1 MSRRAT
7 RYSATKQHK
16 KQTDLYKEKVC
27 SDSKND
33 TIPFETGYT
42 MSPTQILDLFKISF
56 DEYSKAPDLSEK
68 IQAVK
73 AELFNRN
80 YLEAFDTSEKRSV
93 YVLRWSS
100 ARALAY
106 SSLFSSIE
114 PLRDLIWKMKSD
126 RKVLCVGG
134 GAASEMVALAALYS
148 PAKRSY
154 PDPLPSLSLSIVD
167 IANWSDVVKAIEMH
181 VTEDWLHRQGKFS
194 ASFLEED
201 ILSPK
206 TQIDY
211 FNYDLVTILFTANE
225 LFKEKKLETVN
236 FFQELNRRC
245 KSGAYLLI
253 AESAGSFSHITVG
266 SKQFPVQY
274 LIDMLLI
281 GKPNENNGSWELVE
295 KSDSCWYR
303 VNQSEVQY
311 DIRLE
316 NMRFFYRLYKK
327 K

>member
-1 MSRRAT
+1 MSRRIA

-16 KQTDLYKEKVC
+16 KKVDLGKEKLC
-27 SDSKND
+27 SDFKND
-33 TIPFETGYT
+33 NIPFETGYT
-42 MSPTQILDLFKISF
+42 MNPMQILDLFKILF
-56 DEYSKAPDLSEK
+56 DEYSKAPDLNEK

-73 AELFNRN
+73 TELFNRN
-80 YLEAFDTSEKRSV
+80 YLKAFDSSEKRSV

-100 ARALAY
+100 ARTLAY

-114 PLRDLIWKMKSD
+114 PLRDLIWKMND
-126 RKVLCVGG
+126 NRKVLCVGG

-148 PAKRSY
+148 RARRAY
-154 PDPLPSLSLSIVD
+154 PEPLASLSLSIVD
-167 IANWSDVVKAIEMH
+167 IASWSDVVKAIEMH
-181 VTEDWLHRQGKFS
+181 VRDHWLERKDNFS

-201 ILSPK
+201 ILFPK
-206 TQIDY
+206 IQIDY
-211 FNYDLVTILFTANE
+211 YNYDLVTILFTANE

-236 FFQELNRRC
+236 FLQELNRKC
-245 KSGAYLLI
+245 KSGTYLLI
-253 AESAGSFSHITVG
+253 AESAGSFSHLTVG
-266 SKQFPVQY
+266 SKQFPVQF
-274 LIDMLLI
+274 LIDMVLI

-303 VNQSEVQY
+303 VNQSQVQY

>member
-1 MSRRAT
+1 MSRRIA

-16 KQTDLYKEKVC
+16 KKVDLGKEKLC
-27 SDSKND
+27 SDFKND
-33 TIPFETGYT
+33 NIPFETGYT
-42 MSPTQILDLFKISF
+42 MNPMQILDLFKILF
-56 DEYSKAPDLSEK
+56 DEYSKAPDLNEK

-73 AELFNRN
+73 TELFNRN
-80 YLEAFDTSEKRSV
+80 YLKAFDSNEKRSV

-114 PLRDLIWKMKSD
+114 PLRDLIWKMNGD

-148 PAKRSY
+148 RARSAY
-154 PDPLPSLSLSIVD
+154 PEPLASLSLSIVD
-167 IANWSDVVKAIEMH
+167 IASWSDVVKAIEMH
-181 VTEDWLHRQGKFS
+181 VRDHWLERKENFS

-201 ILSPK
+201 ILFPK
-206 TQIDY
+206 IQIDY
-211 FNYDLVTILFTANE
+211 YNYDLVTILFTANE

-236 FFQELNRRC
+236 FLQELNNKC
-245 KSGAYLLI
+245 KSGTYLLI
-253 AESAGSFSHITVG
+253 AESAGSFSHLTVG
-266 SKQFPVQY
+266 SKQFPVQF
-274 LIDMLLI
+274 LIDMVLI

-303 VNQSEVQY
+303 VNQSQVQY